1 MNHYR
6 GRNTRQQAFAC
17 FLINSLSVSTA
28 VSRQAVLIRMDSMKD
43 RIKTIRTYFT
53 LSQDQFAKKIGR
65 TKAYIS
71 NVENG
76 HSGMSR
82 STISSICTAFSVREE
97 WLRDGTGEMF
107 LAEQREVGTVSKS
120 GIAARVREVRKKEG
134 LTQAE
139 FAQRIGCHKNQVSN
153 VESGK
158 YIPSDRFLAAVSREF
173 KVSVDWLRTG
183 EADERDPVDDRL
195 IEWLRKNP
203 ERARELRI
211 EAGLD

>member
-1 MNHYR
+1 
-6 GRNTRQQAFAC
+6 
-17 FLINSLSVSTA
+17 
-28 VSRQAVLIRMDSMKD
+28 MDSMKD

-82 STISSICTAFSVREE
+82 STISSICAAFSVREE

-120 GIAARVREVRKKEG
+120 GIAARVREVR
-134 LTQAE
+134 
-139 FAQRIGCHKNQVSN
+139 
-153 VESGK
+153 
-158 YIPSDRFLAAVSREF
+158 
-173 KVSVDWLRTG
+173 
-183 EADERDPVDDRL
+183 
-195 IEWLRKNP
+195 
-203 ERARELRI
+203 
-211 EAGLD
+211 